1 MKYSKE
7 EMERY
12 RELYNRGV
20 SIFKENRA
28 KSVSQISNYSHAI
41 NTFIRNEKELKV
53 YIGLHLTETFITRPA
68 LIIRIDPYCCDSLGV
83 SNLTKMLSGKAPIDA
98 TTGETIDLHHI
109 GQRYDS
115 PFAELPHM
123 IHNSDG
129 NYSIL
134 HTSTVSW
141 RNDKDLLHKTN
152 VEISKY
158 WKLRGAMY
166 L

>member
-1 MKYSKE
+1 
-7 EMERY
+7 MERY
-12 RELYNRGV
+12 RKLYNRGV

-28 KSVSQISNYSHAI
+28 KSVSQISNYSHTI

-53 YIGLHLTETFITRPA
+53 YIDLHLTETIITRPT
-68 LIIRIDPYCCDSLGV
+68 LIIRIGPYYCDSFGI
-83 SNLTKMLSGKAPIDA
+83 SNLNKMLSGKAPIDA
-98 TTGETIDLHHI
+98 PTGETIDLHHI

-115 PFAELPHM
+115 PFAELPHT
-123 IHNSDG
+123 IHNSAG

-134 HTSTVSW
+134 HTFKASW